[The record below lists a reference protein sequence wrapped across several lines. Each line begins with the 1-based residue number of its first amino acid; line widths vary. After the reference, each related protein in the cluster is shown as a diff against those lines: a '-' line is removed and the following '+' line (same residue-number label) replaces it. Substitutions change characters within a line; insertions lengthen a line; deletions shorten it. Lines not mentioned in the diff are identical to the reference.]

1 MTKESKGK
9 YKVSIKKYVN
19 IKRVSVGTIPSIK
32 IGGRVLFDLHD
43 IDMVMADH
51 KGKLKG

>member
-9 YKVSIKKYVN
+9 YKVSIERYMN

-43 IDMVMADH
+43 IDMVISPM
-51 KGKLKG
+51 KRNV

>member
-9 YKVSIKKYVN
+9 YEVGIERYVN

-32 IGGRVLFDLHD
+32 IGRRVLFDLHD
-43 IDMVMADH
+43 IDMVMSSM
-51 KGKLKG
+51 K